1 MTALRLDVP
10 MTVDEFV
17 AWDDGRYE
25 LVEGRPRLMA
35 PHSDAHGTIQA
46 NVARVLGGLLA
57 AAGSPCRP
65 VVEGG
70 VRPRLRASYNYR
82 KPDVAVTCAPNEPG
96 ALMVPD
102 PVLIVEILS
111 AGEAETRENIA
122 RYTTLESVR
131 EIVLLHSLQRLAE
144 VWRRGPAGWP
154 ADAELV
160 GPEAGSV
167 RLETLGLEMPFDE
180 VYRWVAVP

>member
-1 MTALRLDVP
+1 
-10 MTVDEFV
+10 MTVDEFL

-46 NVARVLGGLLA
+46 NVARILGTALA

-70 VRPRLRASYNYR
+70 VRPRLRANYDYR
-82 KPDVAVTCAPNEPG
+82 KPDVAVTCAPNVPG

-111 AGEAETRENIA
+111 AGETETRENIA
-122 RYTTLESVR
+122 RHASLESVR

-144 VWRRGPAGWP
+144 VWRLSPPA
-154 ADAELV
+154 
-160 GPEAGSV
+160 
-167 RLETLGLEMPFDE
+167 
-180 VYRWVAVP
+180 